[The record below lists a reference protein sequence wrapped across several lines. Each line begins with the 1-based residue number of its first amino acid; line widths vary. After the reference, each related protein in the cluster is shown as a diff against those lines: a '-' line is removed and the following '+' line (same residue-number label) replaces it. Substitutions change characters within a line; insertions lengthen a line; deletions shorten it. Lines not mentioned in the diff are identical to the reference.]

1 MNDDNKEDILKLSTG
16 TKKIRISKD
25 EKNLSG
31 APEGDIYDITVIAD
45 ENLDPL
51 PNPSLEWPTT
61 INILSLDTTSW
72 AEKHSAIEIIRK
84 LSIHHQDELNEERI
98 SVALMEATRATGS
111 LRSCICRNGIL
122 CLQSLFRIPHLI
134 NWITGRNEGIYA
146 ESISALMN
154 KSANG
159 PRFIC
164 ASALAALEV
173 AVHRTPIALLS
184 TILQPSS
191 THKNAEIANLSF
203 VFVAEQA
210 LRCSSLL
217 GGESDEVLSELLLL
231 LERGLGGPRPAGR
244 EACKKALESITAT
257 LGAPRV
263 QSIMDALIP
272 ADRRAALSVLLTRA
286 TVTTTVASPR
296 LKRSAVKVLQPQGK
310 GVNKSIA
317 RPSFRDHIKILKTK
331 QKEEG
336 AVSSGPSD
344 STSIDSVELVL

>member
-1 MNDDNKEDILKLSTG
+1 MNVEKDTLQLSTG
-16 TKKIRISKD
+16 AKKIKISKD

-51 PNPSLEWPTT
+51 PSPSLAWPAA
-61 INILSLDTTSW
+61 INILTSGTTTW
-72 AEKHSAIEIIRK
+72 AEKHSAIETIRK
-84 LSIHHQDELNEERI
+84 LSLHHQDLLNEKRLC
-98 SVALMEATRATGS
+98 VALVEATRATGS

-134 NWITGRNEGIYA
+134 DWITGRNESIYA

-210 LRCSSLL
+210 MRCSSLL
-217 GGESDEVLSELLLL
+217 GGESDEVLSALLLL
-231 LERGLGGPRPAGR
+231 LDRGLGGPRPAGR

-257 LGAPRV
+257 LEASRV
-263 QSIMDALIP
+263 QLIVDTLIP
-272 ADRRAALSVLLTRA
+272 TDRRAALCVLVTRISVPP
-286 TVTTTVASPR
+286 VVASPR
-296 LKRSAVKVLQPQGK
+296 LNRSVGKKPKAQSNSLNKVL
-310 GVNKSIA
+310 A
-317 RPSFRDHIKILKTK
+317 RPSFRDHVKLWKTK
-331 QKEEG
+331 LKQDKTCT
-336 AVSSGPSD
+336 SGRSD
-344 STSIDSVELVL
+344 TINIDHIDLIL